1 MTENKSIPDVSVF
14 RPVLI
19 VSGLIIIM
27 AAMRAASTVVATL
40 FFIFFITLFFLPF
53 KGWLVRKRVPSWL
66 AVLIIIAILILLIA
80 GILGLLYI
88 SSNQL
93 YQNIVADQANLET
106 YLESLQEELIQLG
119 ISPADIDLSGDG
131 LGDQIANS
139 VSGFLPGVLGSGI
152 TLITISILIIV
163 AVIMLLAEAEGYIQR
178 LRDSTGADNPA
189 FAALR
194 GFARDLMGW
203 LIARGQVN
211 VIVTI
216 AVLILLLALDVNG
229 ALIWAVMTF
238 FLGFIPFLGLA
249 IAALLPALLTFV
261 QQGLPSALLL
271 GLGYFVIS
279 TISEN
284 ILWPKLL
291 GRGLNMSAAYILVS
305 AFVFGWLMGIPGI
318 LLSGPLSVFLLLVL
332 SLFKET
338 SWITDMI
345 VTRSQS
351 RPPKENEI

>member
-1 MTENKSIPDVSVF
+1 MTESKNIPDVSIF

-40 FFIFFITLFFLPF
+40 FFIFFIALFFLPF
-53 KGWLVRKRVPSWL
+53 KGWLIRKRVPSWL
-66 AVLIIIAILILLIA
+66 AVLIIITILIFVIA

-93 YQNIVADQANLET
+93 YQNIFTEQANLES
-106 YLESLQEELIQLG
+106 YLDNLQDELIQLG
-119 ISPADIDLSGDG
+119 ISPADLGLTGDG
-131 LGDQIANS
+131 MGEQI
-139 VSGFLPGVLGSGI
+139 SGAISGIVPGILGSGF
-152 TLITISILIIV
+152 TWFTIAIVIFV

-178 LRDSTGADNPA
+178 LRDSVGENNPA

-216 AVLILLLALDVNG
+216 AVVILLLALNVNG

-261 QQGLPSALLL
+261 QQGLTSALLL

-284 ILWPKLL
+284 ILWPKFL

-338 SWITDMI
+338 SWITNMI
-345 VTRSQS
+345 VTRQQ
-351 RPPKENEI
+351 PEIPEEN